1 MKRIELFCATS
12 NPGKQREYQ
21 QAAGRDVVIRG
32 LPPLPCPEDGETFE
46 ENAQAKALCYGR
58 TVASPAS
65 EQRREA
71 PLVFAD
77 DSGLV
82 VEALGGAPGV
92 HSARFAGPNASYKA
106 NNALLLE
113 KLKGL
118 PSSERTARFVCCI
131 ALTRE
136 DHLLE
141 MFRAEVRGIILEGPV
156 GEGGFGYD
164 PLFFDPELG
173 KSFAQL
179 SSAEK
184 WRASHRGRAF
194 RKMLAWSRNLA

>member
-1 MKRIELFCATS
+1 MKRIALFCATS
-12 NPGKQREYQ
+12 NPSKQREYQ

-32 LPPLPCPEDGETFE
+32 LPPVPCPEDGQTFE
-46 ENAQAKALCYGR
+46 ENAQAKALCYGHAG
-58 TVASPAS
+58 ASPAS
-65 EQRREA
+65 EQHREA

-92 HSARFAGPNASYKA
+92 HSARFAGPNASDEA

-118 PSSERTARFVCCI
+118 RPSERTARFVCCI

-136 DHLLE
+136 GNLLE
-141 MFRAEVRGIILEGPV
+141 MFRAEAAGVILDRPV

-179 SSAEK
+179 APSEK

-194 RKMLAWSRNLA
+194 RKMLAWLQI